1 MSNLIDVGFDYA
13 VIDEDG
19 RDKVKEAAVRIR
31 LRMSRTVEDIIEI
44 GRDLIAVKK
53 SVGHGKFTRWIEAEF
68 GMSENTAR
76 NFMRACERFG
86 DKTATVADLGP
97 SVLYALAAPSTDDAV
112 VEEVIDRASN
122 GETVTREDVSALKAE
137 FASERKDLKKQI
149 EEAKTKAKDAQATG
163 IDYGQQIEQ
172 LRSELYSLRGERDTL
187 LHELNSAKSS
197 RPEIKEND
205 IKAQKTERVKE
216 PDEAKGLTILKDAWA
231 SAGEDE
237 RFEFLKFIGARAESE
252 AA

>member
-1 MSNLIDVGFDYA
+1 MANLIDVGFDYA

-53 SVGHGKFTRWIEAEF
+53 SLAHGQFERWVEAEF
-68 GMSENTAR
+68 GMTIKTAQ
-76 NFMRACERFG
+76 NFMNVTAKFG
-86 DKTATVADLGP
+86 AKSETVSLLPA
-97 SVLYALAAPSTDDAV
+97 SVLYALAAPSTDNAV

-122 GETVTREDVSALKAE
+122 GETVTRDDVAALKAE

-172 LRSELYSLRGERDTL
+172 LRSELSSLRGERDTL
-187 LHELNSAKSS
+187 LHELSSAKSS
-197 RPEIKEND
+197 RPAIKENE
-205 IKAQKTERVKE
+205 IKAQPTERVKE
-216 PDEAKGLTILKDAWA
+216 PIEAKGLTVLKAAWA
-231 SAGEDE
+231 SAAEDE
-237 RFEFLKFIGARAESE
+237 RFAFLKFIGASTERE
-252 AA
+252 AQ

>member
-1 MSNLIDVGFDYA
+1 MANLIDVGFDYA

-44 GRDLIAVKK
+44 GRDLNAVKNDL
-53 SVGHGKFTRWIEAEF
+53 GHGKFLRWIEAEF
-68 GMSENTAR
+68 GMGISTAQ
-76 NFMRACERFG
+76 NFMNVHLKFG
-86 DKTATVADLGP
+86 DKFPTVGNLAP
-97 SVLYALAAPSTDDAV
+97 SVLYALAAPSTGESV
-112 VEEVIDRASN
+112 VEEIIDRASK
-122 GETVTREDVSALKAE
+122 GENITRDDVAALKAE

-172 LRSELYSLRGERDTL
+172 LRSELSSLRGERDTL
-187 LHELNSAKSS
+187 LHELNSVKSS
-197 RPEIKEND
+197 RPAIKGND
-205 IKAQKTERVKE
+205 IKAQPIERAE
-216 PDEAKGLTILKDAWA
+216 ELDEAKGLTALKAAWA
-231 SAGEDE
+231 SAREQE